1 MDPLIRLTSILKPD
15 PAEVKEIFGGEVYT
29 GIQLINGEIGL
40 CATLG
45 NQGICNPE
53 ILCNPEFSNP
63 LHRIHLIAYYNA
75 RFNSEVNPDAQT
87 DIFEHLDFRGKQIIM
102 IGFFKPVVAKF
113 DRDGIPLYI
122 FDLKEDNP
130 RLTSMSKLEDFAPKA
145 EIAIITSTTL
155 VNQTFE
161 RVTSLLDKSCK
172 AYLLG
177 PSSILHPVLFE
188 YPQIQAIYGM
198 QIQSGDSR
206 VIEIVRNN
214 GGTPDF
220 SKFTTKVCITSR

>member
-15 PAEVKEIFGGEVYT
+15 PAEVLEVFGGEVYT
-29 GIQLINGEIGL
+29 GIQLKNGEIGL

-45 NQGICNPE
+45 NKGYYNIESLVNPD
-53 ILCNPEFSNP
+53 FSNP
-63 LHRIHLIAYYNA
+63 LHRILLIAYFNA
-75 RFNSEVNPDAQT
+75 RFNSLAHPDAQT
-87 DIFEHLDFRGKQIIM
+87 DIFEHLDFRDKKIVM

-113 DRDGIPLYI
+113 DREGIPLHI
-122 FDLKEDNP
+122 FDIKEDNP
-130 RLTSMSKLEDFAPKA
+130 RLTAMGELENILPFA
-145 EIAIITSTTL
+145 EVAIITSTTL

-161 RVTSLLDKSCK
+161 RVTGLLDKNCL

-188 YPQIQAIYGM
+188 YPQIKAIYGM
-198 QIQSGDSR
+198 QIQAGDSR
-206 VIEIVRNN
+206 VIEIVKNN

-220 SKFTTKVCITSR
+220 SKFTTKVCISA